1 VLQLTFKGALYDDS
15 IKSAAEAVL
24 GPQIG
29 PLTAL
34 QLACFYESEAA
45 ATELLKHLP
54 LKAVDQTWGGG
65 CTTLH
70 LASFNGLLSVVTE
83 LLQRG
88 ARANAVNAAGFNPL
102 DCALDQE
109 TRDCFFRAPKPLP
122 LVRTASRSSA
132 GSMDSPTTPTLESPS
147 ELLLSPTARSAPT
160 AASAAAS
167 LSVAPA
173 AGATADEAAA
183 TETNGMAPT
192 GSSEKVSPPAP
203 MEQRSGSSSSLHLW
217 APPADPK
224 TMDIGRMSPRRKPE
238 PAAPATPVEVG
249 PHPLRRFQTS
259 VDDAAAAAT
268 PRPTPITTDV
278 KRVYVAR
285 AGGACCF
292 WSGSLTACRRSSAH
306 HPWSLYAQGDRDH
319 DAATQDPTSTA
330 AATADQVG
338 HAHQQVS
345 RAAAAHAVSNWI
357 ACQTVS

>member
-1 VLQLTFKGALYDDS
+1 MLQLTFKGALYDDS

-24 GPQIG
+24 GPLIG
-29 PLTAL
+29 PLTPL

-122 LVRTASRSSA
+122 LVRSASRSSA
-132 GSMDSPTTPTLESPS
+132 GSMDSPTTPTLDSPS
-147 ELLLSPTARSAPT
+147 ELVLSPTARSAPT
-160 AASAAAS
+160 AASTAAS
-167 LSVAPA
+167 MSAAPA
-173 AGATADEAAA
+173 AAATADEAAA
-183 TETNGMAPT
+183 TEANGMVPT
-192 GSSEKVSPPAP
+192 SGSGKASPPPP

-238 PAAPATPVEVG
+238 PTAPSTPVEVG

-259 VDDAAAAAT
+259 ADDAAASAT
-268 PRPTPITTDV
+268 PRPAPIMTDV
-278 KRVYVAR
+278 KRVYVA
-285 AGGACCF
+285 
-292 WSGSLTACRRSSAH
+292 L
-306 HPWSLYAQGDRDH
+306 
-319 DAATQDPTSTA
+319 
-330 AATADQVG
+330 
-338 HAHQQVS
+338 
-345 RAAAAHAVSNWI
+345 AHARCLRFSWRGSF
-357 ACQTVS
+357 TVGRRPSHIHPGFAMSLA